1 MGRLGDDDST
11 SGYGSLEVDLAGL
24 ADFARVLREEQS
36 QRFAPVATTALDVFQ
51 SGQATVLA
59 DPAFAE
65 LGLAR
70 SAHQL
75 SLDQA
80 VQLLSAYSVAMV
92 ALADAA
98 DEVANRYAGS
108 DAFAEATIAD
118 VGGQLSQMPSIP
130 APDQLTIPAR
140 DQLTRRAV

>member
-1 MGRLGDDDST
+1 M
-11 SGYGSLEVDLAGL
+11 
-24 ADFARVLREEQS
+24 
-36 QRFAPVATTALDVFQ
+36 FQ

-80 VQLLSAYSVAMV
+80 VQLFSSYSVALV
-92 ALADAA
+92 ALADVAG
-98 DEVANRYAGS
+98 EVAVRYADS
-108 DAFAEATIAD
+108 DAFAEATVTD
-118 VGGQLSQMPSIP
+118 VSGQLSGV
-130 APDQLTIPAR
+130 APVPTPD
-140 DQLTRRAV
+140 DMSRRAI